1 MSILLEEWR
10 KNISDSRNRD
20 NQRISNIDKKCSE
33 QELERKIKEKS
44 HLKKWKGNVFN
55 IERELQGPKLLSHF
69 NDKNESS
76 DNM

>member
-33 QELERKIKEKS
+33 QELERKIKEKC
-44 HLKKWKGNVFN
+44 HLKKWRGNVFN